1 MKHLYLVFLIALL
14 YTGVLHAQQCI
25 TQNTVNITGR
35 VTVGKGVC
43 TNAANSSVL
52 ELGLD
57 GVNRAFRLVRG
68 DTAVFN
74 TTITNG
80 SGGNGYGL
88 MCYQIADEGLYYHNN
103 TRWVHLLDANLDK
116 YVTGASYN
124 SLTGDLTLTRTA
136 PLSNL
141 VVNLSALADN
151 IYTVDGVQDDPTRTY
166 DMNNGYLYFLN
177 GTVFG
182 AEAEQVQFN
191 GYNEATIT
199 SGNTTYVSSD
209 EYTNVLADQK
219 DSIGVYRIGG
229 LVTIGERHTLP
240 LSPSDSIRIVA
251 SEKIILSVLD
261 ADSPFSPVT
270 NKQILLKGL
279 KESNCDTVVTIRTGG
294 KLEYT
299 KSTDLLCNAVQQA
312 PTATYAS
319 GVYLLGTGG
328 GGGTT
333 IPPTWV
339 GWDFDIPTDFAPA
352 TSALDLGFHHIYL
365 NGSLYPYP
373 PATGSPSTPTIGTND
388 TGINAHISTSLVA
401 AGFGANDIIWV
412 SNPDNTVTIWVN
424 PAYPVNGNEFWCG
437 DMTPDNY
444 TNKYFPVIP
453 TTHAPP
459 TGGGCALYDISALTP
474 TPTQREVFY
483 VALSTPNI
491 NTTLTLSANQLH
503 NYVYDD
509 GQLLAYGYDYTV
521 SGSTIT
527 WIGGVINRS
536 GVFQIVVNQ

>member
-43 TNAANSSVL
+43 TNAANSSLL

-88 MCYQIADEGLYYHNN
+88 MCYQISDEGLYYHNN

-166 DMNNGYLYFLN
+166 DMNNSTLTFVN
-177 GTVFG
+177 GNVFG
-182 AEAEQVQFN
+182 VEAEQVQLN

-199 SGNTTYVSSD
+199 SGNTTYVSSA
-209 EYTNVLADQK
+209 EYTNILADQK
-219 DSIGVYRIGG
+219 DSAGVYRIGG

-251 SEKIILSVLD
+251 SETIILSVLD

-312 PTATYAS
+312 PIATYAS

-328 GGGTT
+328 GGGAS
-333 IPPTWV
+333 IPPTWI

-352 TSALDLGFHHIYL
+352 TSALNLGFHHIYL
-365 NGSLYPYP
+365 NGMLYPYP
-373 PATGSPSTPTIGTND
+373 PATGSPSTPTLGTND
-388 TGINAHISTSLVA
+388 TGINAHISASLVL

-437 DMTPDNY
+437 SMTPDDY
-444 TNKYFPVIP
+444 NKQYFPVIP

-459 TGGGCALYDISALTP
+459 TGSGCALYDISALTP
-474 TPTQREVFY
+474 IPTQREVFY
-483 VALSTPNI
+483 VAAPATSI
-491 NTTLTLSANQLH
+491 STTLTLSTNQLH
-503 NYVYDD
+503 NYIYDD

-527 WIGGVINRS
+527 WIGGVLNRS
-536 GVFQIVVNQ
+536 GVFQIVINQ